1 MASSKQVW
9 HVHLLNLQ
17 ATNYK
22 TIYKLKLVVDTRDL
36 PVNTLLN
43 MFECVRVCIYIY
55 FKKMYASTYMNQQ
68 HLKSSQLKSKD
79 PKPTE
84 IAKLQGGPGRFP
96 HQLRFGPR
104 DSTGRW
110 CGGQF
115 FHGNSAQG
123 WGLVGKRG
131 KFKGVA
137 IQINTDPASYGILG
151 VYVSWGDG
159 CLFFPP
165 SSSSSTFEDQKNDKC
180 KMGI

>member
-55 FKKMYASTYMNQQ
+55 FKKMYIYIF
-68 HLKSSQLKSKD
+68 LYKD

-165 SSSSSTFEDQKNDKC
+165 SSSSFEDQKNDKC